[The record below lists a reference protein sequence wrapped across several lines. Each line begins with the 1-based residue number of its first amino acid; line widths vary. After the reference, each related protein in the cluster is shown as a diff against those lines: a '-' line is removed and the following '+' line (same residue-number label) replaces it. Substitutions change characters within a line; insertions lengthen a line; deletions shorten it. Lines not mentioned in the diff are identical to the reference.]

1 MSEVKKKNKTPLLQ
15 NEGVQSLLASLLCI
29 LVGLLIGFIVL
40 LFINP
45 KGAGSAIVAV
55 IKNFLNY
62 SRASLQIKN
71 LGNTLVKTAPLL
83 MCSLLQSRTVQHRCR
98 RSVCCRRLHQ
108 YLRSAGLGSSLVALP
123 DSRDFGRLPLWRDR
137 GCAQGLP

>member
-83 MCSLLQSRTVQHRCR
+83 MCS
-98 RSVCCRRLHQ
+98 
-108 YLRSAGLGSSLVALP
+108 
-123 DSRDFGRLPLWRDR
+123 
-137 GCAQGLP
+137 